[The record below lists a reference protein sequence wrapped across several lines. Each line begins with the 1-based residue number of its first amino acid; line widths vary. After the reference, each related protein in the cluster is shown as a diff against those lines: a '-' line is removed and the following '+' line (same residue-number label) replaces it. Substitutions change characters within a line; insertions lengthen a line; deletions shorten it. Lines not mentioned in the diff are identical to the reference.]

1 MCACVHGS
9 CIWLESWRIVCV
21 SSCPRLDDGGNM
33 GVGIFFDRSV
43 FVWNEIPVQQTSL
56 HKTGGGVSRQLV
68 YVTGT
73 QWRPAQCKHVPPQ
86 MEWRI
91 CGGLHDK
98 RTKASQKWTLSLS
111 CWTNDLLFSPH
122 LKLLKQYLLFVFS
135 SYVTDQGSAQSLV
148 MQDSQS
154 SFPCSGFGLI
164 SLPAT

>member
-1 MCACVHGS
+1 MCGS

-33 GVGIFFDRSV
+33 GVGIFF
-43 FVWNEIPVQQTSL
+43 VWNAIPVQQTSL

-98 RTKASQKWTLSLS
+98 RTKASQKWTWSLS
-111 CWTNDLLFSPH
+111 CWTNDLLFPH
-122 LKLLKQYLLFVFS
+122 LKLLKQYLLFCVLKLCNWPGLSPVSGYAGQPILFS
-135 SYVTDQGSAQSLV
+135 MLGVWPNFSPSYITT
-148 MQDSQS
+148 
-154 SFPCSGFGLI
+154 CW
-164 SLPAT
+164 